1 MKRQYLDYLN
11 DMLELASDA
20 IKFIEGMSYEDFLED
35 KKTNFAV
42 FRALEVIGEAVSKIP
57 VPIRSLYP
65 TIPWKSIYDMRN
77 KLIHEYI
84 GVDYEIVWDT
94 VKSSL
99 PALIPELLL
108 IIDDYKKNNPDLF
121 KR

>member
-11 DMLELASDA
+11 DMLEMAYNA
-20 IKFIEGMSYEDFLED
+20 IKFIEGMSFDDFLED

-57 VPIRSLYP
+57 LTFRSQYPI
-65 TIPWKSIYDMRN
+65 IPWKSINDMRN

-99 PALIPELLL
+99 PALIPELLI
-108 IIDDYKKNNPDLF
+108 IIDDYKKNNPDIF
-121 KR
+121 TI